1 MTNWLVTNR
10 NKNDGA
16 RYGSSRPT
24 PAGGTS
30 HKHTLVFVVSTGG
43 YEFTL

>member
-10 NKNDGA
+10 KQNVA
-16 RYGSSRPT
+16 RYGSPRPT

-30 HKHTLVFVVSTGG
+30 HKHTLVFVASTGG